1 MLLRVRVALLC
12 LCGQQQRAAATG
24 AAATPSSGI
33 TVGRLPLKLAPAT
46 QTAAGLGLSGAA
58 GADGFSF
65 TKAQGHVGLGDASI
79 RARPAGAGAG
89 WSAWRSAGA
98 SPLGSTVCSKL
109 PCRANLTLVGGPAA
123 PTFTM
128 VREWERGPNATLRLV
143 VKVTNTG
150 ADPLEIGGLG
160 LAMPFAWSAG
170 TAAGDLASTFADPA
184 ITGEHGYVSVTR
196 LSGKRE
202 VLMITTG
209 RDEAWCQAG
218 KEGWCRT
225 SLEAWDTPAK
235 VGAGAALAAGGRA
248 AAAAGGPDNGA
259 KEWLCHTKAYAA
271 DWANASKA
279 WLPPTSIT
287 MAPGQAKDYVLLFS
301 VADDL
306 RSKDAAL
313 SAADTALVHG
323 IPGYILGTVSRRS
336 YRWHLG
342 CALLKTPAISLLTG
356 HDHGASDG
364 AAGAGAQAA

>member
-225 SLEAWDTPAK
+225 SLEA
-235 VGAGAALAAGGRA
+235 
-248 AAAAGGPDNGA
+248 
-259 KEWLCHTKAYAA
+259 
-271 DWANASKA
+271 
-279 WLPPTSIT
+279 
-287 MAPGQAKDYVLLFS
+287 
-301 VADDL
+301 
-306 RSKDAAL
+306 
-313 SAADTALVHG
+313 
-323 IPGYILGTVSRRS
+323 
-336 YRWHLG
+336 
-342 CALLKTPAISLLTG
+342 
-356 HDHGASDG
+356 
-364 AAGAGAQAA
+364 